1 MRLLISSLLLLLL
14 VPPALLSQERSERY
28 VPVTDPAVRQK
39 LEEWQDAKLGLMVT
53 WGIYSQW
60 GIVESWSLCAED
72 EGWCKR
78 TGPYAADYDA
88 YKNAYRG
95 LMKTFAPTRFDPR
108 RWAGAAARAGMK
120 YLVFTTK
127 HHDGFCMFDTRTTD
141 FRVTSPA
148 CAFSSDP
155 RANITRS
162 LFDAFRNKGLMI
174 GTYFS
179 KPDWNCPDYWWP
191 YFPTPDRH
199 VNYDPARYP
208 ERWQRFKDFTSQQIE
223 ELMTGYGPVDILWL
237 DGAWVR
243 PLANM
248 PEEFASWARKGSYD
262 QDVDIGRIAA
272 MARRHQP
279 GLIVVDRWVNGP
291 EENYLTPEQKV
302 PERPLDVP
310 WESCMTMATSW
321 SYVENDRYRSVRQL
335 VHLLVDVV
343 AKGGNLLLN
352 IGGSP
357 KGEWAPDAYDRLEGM
372 GSWMAVNGEA
382 IYATR
387 PLAPFKEGRVC
398 LTRNRTSQNMYAI
411 CLAESSESAPPAEIR
426 VPISLSGS
434 EARVTLLGYP
444 EKLRWQTEGS
454 AIVVSIPEEARRRP
468 PCDHAWTLKI
478 VSGSRL

>member
-1 MRLLISSLLLLLL
+1 MNPRDCSILLL
-14 VPPALLSQERSERY
+14 VLAQAALYSQERPARY

-39 LEEWQDAKLGLMVT
+39 LEKWQDAKFGLMVT

-78 TGPYAADYDA
+78 TGLYADNYDA
-88 YKNAYRG
+88 YKRAYRG
-95 LMKTFAPTRFDPR
+95 LLTTFAPIQFDPG

-120 YLVFTTK
+120 YLIFTTK

-148 CAFSSDP
+148 CAFSSDS
-155 RANITRS
+155 RADIARS
-162 LFDAFRNKGLMI
+162 LFDAFQTKGFMI
-174 GTYFS
+174 GAYFS
-179 KPDWNCPDYWWP
+179 KPDWSCSDYWWP

-208 ERWQRFKDFTSQQIE
+208 ERWQRFKDFTYRQVE

-248 PEEFASWARKGSYD
+248 PEEFASWARKGAYD
-262 QDVDIGRIAA
+262 QDIDIGRIAA

-302 PERPLDVP
+302 PEKPLEVP

-321 SYVENDRYRSVRQL
+321 SYIENDRYRSVREL

-357 KGEWAPDAYDRLEGM
+357 NGEWDADAYDRLEGM
-372 GSWMAVNGEA
+372 GAWMAVNGEA

-387 PLAPFKEGRVC
+387 PLAPYKSGQVC
-398 LTRNRTSQNMYAI
+398 LTRNRTSQAVYAI
-411 CLAESSESAPPAEIR
+411 CLAESSETAPPAEII
-426 VPISLSGS
+426 VPVERSGGNPS
-434 EARVTLLGYP
+434 VSLLGYP
-444 EKLRWQTEGS
+444 GELQWRREGPG
-454 AIVVSIPEEARRRP
+454 IVVSIPEAARRKP
-468 PCDHAWTLKI
+468 PCKDAWTLKI
-478 VSGSRL
+478 VPGRRL

>member
-1 MRLLISSLLLLLL
+1 MRLRIPTLLLLLL
-14 VPPALLSQERSERY
+14 APRALLSQERPDRY
-28 VPVTDPAVRQK
+28 VPVTDPAVCQK

-72 EGWCKR
+72 EGWCRR

-88 YKNAYRG
+88 YKKAYRG
-95 LMKTFAPTRFDPR
+95 LTTTFAPTRFDPR
-108 RWAGAAARAGMK
+108 RWAEAAARAGMK

-148 CAFSSDP
+148 CAFSTNP

-162 LFDAFRNKGLMI
+162 LFDAFHSKGLMI
-174 GTYFS
+174 GAYFS
-179 KPDWNCPDYWWP
+179 KPDWNCSDYWWP

-208 ERWQRFKDFTSQQIE
+208 ERWRRFKDFTFQQIE

-248 PEEFASWARKGSYD
+248 PEEFASWARKGNYD
-262 QDVDIGRIAA
+262 QDIDIGRIAA
-272 MARRHQP
+272 MARRHRP

-321 SYVENDRYRSVRQL
+321 SYVENDRYRSVREL

-357 KGEWAPDAYDRLEGM
+357 KGEWDPDAYDRLEGM

-382 IYATR
+382 IYSTR
-387 PLAPFKEGRVC
+387 PLAPFKAGRVC
-398 LTRNRTSQNMYAI
+398 LTRNRASQDIYAI
-411 CLAESSESAPPAEIR
+411 CLAESSESAPPAEVR
-426 VPISLSGS
+426 VPVSLSGS
-434 EARVTLLGYP
+434 EARVTLLGYH

-454 AIVVSIPEEARRRP
+454 EIVVSIPEKARRRP

-478 VSGSRL
+478 VPGRRL